1 MEGVLVILISSM
13 ISVIIPNVL
22 RMSLSIVSFL
32 QLNLEILL
40 I

>member
-22 RMSLSIVSFL
+22 RMSLSTVSFL